1 MRSPSFRPVRLPA
14 TGRRE
19 TPDTQAQSRRT
30 HSPWIALALSLSAC
44 FGARSLP
51 KTHLELH
58 GEYVSRPENAPT
70 ITGFCRVEGLDSESA
85 YDKFQVVV
93 RRSPYELSYSDRH
106 VWAVKPSQMVTEKV
120 ARALSDAKI
129 FSSVSSDLGESR
141 PTYSL
146 TGQLQA
152 IELYD
157 SGDVWFAHLSVNL
170 RLVRFSDGQRLWKFA
185 YEHRKPIEPG
195 NFGHGVRALSEMLA
209 EVNSMAAK
217 ELAALA
223 YSLPNEPPAAEPDSE
238 APPAEKAPSVEPVVI
253 PEANLEPE
261 PSE

>member
-1 MRSPSFRPVRLPA
+1 MTVLLAAHVAGS
-14 TGRRE
+14 TG
-19 TPDTQAQSRRT
+19 
-30 HSPWIALALSLSAC
+30 C

-70 ITGFCRVEGLDSESA
+70 ISGFCRVEGLSAESA

-106 VWAVKPSQMVTEKV
+106 VWAVKPSQQVSEKV
-120 ARALSDAKI
+120 ARALADAKV
-129 FSSVSSDLGESR
+129 FSSVSNELGDQR
-141 PTYSL
+141 PTYTL
-146 TGQLQA
+146 AGQLQS

-157 SGDVWFAHLSVNL
+157 SGDVWFAHLSLSL
-170 RLVRFSDGQRLWKFA
+170 RLVRFADGQRLWRFS

-209 EVNSMAAK
+209 EVNTMAVK
-217 ELAALA
+217 ELAELA
-223 YSLPNEPPAAEPDSE
+223 QTLPSEPPKEEPDMPDE
-238 APPAEKAPSVEPVVI
+238 PPPAPKAQEPVDI
-253 PEANLEPE
+253 PEKNLD
-261 PSE
+261 